1 MENFKNSPIVKKLGF
16 NRIIL
21 CGVLVLMY
29 ILFSIVEPSFVSYSR
44 IISALKLCVLPGAF
58 LALGR
63 YFSLLRQVRLIFSI
77 GP

>member
-44 IISALKLCVLPGAF
+44 IISALNYAYF
-58 LALGR
+58 LGPYWLWALL
-63 YFSLLRQVRLIFSI
+63 SLLRQVRLIS
-77 GP
+77 PSDP

>member
-44 IISALKLCVLPGAF
+44 IIPSRQS
-58 LALGR
+58 GR
-63 YFSLLRQVRLIFSI
+63 AV
-77 GP
+77 P